1 MVSGLYECLRGLV
14 PWVIGVIA
22 DEVLIGSHCR
32 SLGGCA
38 HNDRSILY
46 KRHPR
51 RVIYLILL
59 LSLGGMTN

>member
-22 DEVLIGSHCR
+22 DEVLSGSHSR
-32 SLGGCA
+32 SLGSCA
-38 HNDRSILY
+38 HNDRSILHN
-46 KRHPR
+46 RHPME
-51 RVIYLILL
+51 VIYFILL